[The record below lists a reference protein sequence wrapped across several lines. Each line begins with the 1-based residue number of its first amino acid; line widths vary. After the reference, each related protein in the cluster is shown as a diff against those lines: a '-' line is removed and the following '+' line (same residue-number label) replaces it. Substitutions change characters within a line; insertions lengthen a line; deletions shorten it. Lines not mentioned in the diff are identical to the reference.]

1 MVIAAEGDWSNAA
14 YIMAIASLGC
24 GSGFE
29 DIIIEGLNSESIQG
43 DREITSLL
51 DKFGVSIRRSG
62 NGVNCGYRVCGNPYR
77 SIDAD
82 CSQIPD
88 LVPALAVVAAYNEGD
103 SIFRN
108 VERLRIK
115 ECDRIDAVTDMLSVV
130 GVKVDITQ
138 NEGHENMIV
147 HGKGMNRPA
156 AETITIDSR
165 NDHRIAMA
173 AAAVAFAEKEPVIIK
188 DAMAVNKS
196 YPGFYDVI
204 EQLGMHHV
212 ML

>member
-1 MVIAAEGDWSNAA
+1 M
-14 YIMAIASLGC
+14 
-24 GSGFE
+24 
-29 DIIIEGLNSESIQG
+29 IEGLNSESIQG
-43 DREITSLL
+43 DREITSIL

-130 GVKVDITQ
+130 GVEVDITR

-147 HGKGMNRPA
+147 HGKGMNRPV

-173 AAAVAFAEKEPVIIK
+173 AAAVAVAEKEPVIIK